1 MFSNKRKCVSFPP
14 YTIVFCYCSFRLWG
28 CRCLVPIGWSDITTK
43 LLLFLFSTPTSVKR
57 NWCTTSK
64 GVCLF
69 LLAAAA
75 AVPAHWPFLL
85 CCCSFL
91 IGRFGLFHLFIIQPP
106 SWFLNT
112 LDCFSLAI
120 SLVRRSCPDTSA
132 HLFLCSE
139 IQSSSSSPFVICSRQ
154 ILFTTRLDLTPK
166 NTCWLNPVVFA
177 SCSLLSWFGFYTAG
191 SSTYHLKTRVNNTT
205 FLLII

>member
-1 MFSNKRKCVSFPP
+1 MCFFFPP
-14 YTIVFCYCSFRLWG
+14 YTIVFCYCSFRLWA

-43 LLLFLFSTPTSVKR
+43 LLLFLFSTPTTCQEKLMYNIKGRVSIP
-57 NWCTTSK
+57 TS
-64 GVCLF
+64 CCCCCSLTF
-69 LLAAAA
+69 
-75 AVPAHWPFLL
+75 F

-177 SCSLLSWFGFYTAG
+177 SCSLLSWFGFDTAG
-191 SSTYHLKTRVNNTT
+191 SST
-205 FLLII
+205 